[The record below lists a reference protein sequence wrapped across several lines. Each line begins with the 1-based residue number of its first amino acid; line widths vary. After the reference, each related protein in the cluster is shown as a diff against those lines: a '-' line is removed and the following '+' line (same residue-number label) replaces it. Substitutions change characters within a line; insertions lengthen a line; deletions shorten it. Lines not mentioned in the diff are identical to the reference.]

1 MHVCIEMSLVSPVCG
16 GYSGWEKRTQG
27 AVFTTW
33 RITSGRIRTSS
44 QRARCSYSLFSSGT
58 CCGGGYAERCLQHC
72 TMRAYSITAYSYRTV
87 KSLSGQGA
95 VLILGRLNMRGCSDV
110 LTDPCKKVLFIIGL
124 LHIPLLT
131 WTQLTDTISGLII
144 AADISL
150 KGQIYFIDRETKNLR
165 IFIYSIKYV
174 QI

>member
-33 RITSGRIRTSS
+33 GITSGRIRTSS

-58 CCGGGYAERCLQHC
+58 RCGGGYAERCLQHC
-72 TMRAYSITAYSYRTV
+72 TMWAYSITAYSYRTV

-95 VLILGRLNMRGCSDV
+95 VFILGQLNIWALRGCSDV

-124 LHIPLLT
+124 PHIPLLT
-131 WTQLTDTISGLII
+131 WTQLTDKISGLII
-144 AADISL
+144 AADNSL
-150 KGQIYFIDRETKNLR
+150 KG
-165 IFIYSIKYV
+165 
-174 QI
+174 